1 MAALLARVGTDAAR
15 PPPLLR
21 LRRARHLH
29 EAHHQAAA
37 EAGQGDLLVLQDEQV
52 PRLVRGDAQV
62 RLREVHRTASAFRK
76 AASARGFITA

>member
-1 MAALLARVGTDAAR
+1 
-15 PPPLLR
+15 
-21 LRRARHLH
+21 
-29 EAHHQAAA
+29 
-37 EAGQGDLLVLQDEQV
+37 VLQDEQV